1 MSEGSRSFARRKLR
15 DARGAVEAAQALL
28 HHTLEV
34 AASAGDVHVCAP
46 LGSDAATIA
55 VERGYTW
62 HRQTGGALGGRI
74 AAALAAVHAAA
85 PGRAVLVIG
94 DDCPGLVEESLVE
107 AATALEHGAQTAV
120 GCARD
125 GGFWLLGLASFDPR
139 FASSLAATVEWG
151 TARAFVS
158 LCRFLKASFPG
169 EPFLVGELTDV
180 DAPEDL
186 AEAVRAAEDP
196 RLKRILQAVKPGLAP
211 REALDDEWIP
221 PGARSPAEALPRP
234 PPSR

>member
-15 DARGAVEAAQALL
+15 NARGAVEAAQALL
-28 HHTLEV
+28 HHTLDV

-55 VERGYTW
+55 VERGHTW
-62 HRQTGGALGGRI
+62 LRQTGGALGGRI
-74 AAALAAVHAAA
+74 AAALAAVHEAA
-85 PGRAVLVIG
+85 PGRPVLVIG
-94 DDCPGLVEESLVE
+94 DDCPGLAEESLME
-107 AATALEHGAQTAV
+107 AVAALAHGAPSAV

-125 GGFWLLGLASFDPR
+125 GGFWLLGLASFDTR

-186 AEAVRAAEDP
+186 AEAVRSAEDP

-211 REALDDEWIP
+211 RESLDDEWIP
-221 PGARSPAEALPRP
+221 FGAMSPAEALPRP
-234 PPSR
+234 PPAR